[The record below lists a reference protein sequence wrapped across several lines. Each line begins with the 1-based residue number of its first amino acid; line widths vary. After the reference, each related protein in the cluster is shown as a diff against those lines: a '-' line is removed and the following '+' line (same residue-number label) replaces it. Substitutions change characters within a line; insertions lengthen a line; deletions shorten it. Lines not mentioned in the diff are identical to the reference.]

1 MAQDGRRLPSI
12 PSYLTGPLVDV
23 LRLWERQLNGEAFIS
38 KFSGTTPNSKVSGQ
52 PGDLTVNVGSASTTT
67 RLWLRAGPNTRS
79 TTSWSPVRVA
89 EI

>member
-1 MAQDGRRLPSI
+1 MAQYHPRLPPI
-12 PSYLTGPLVDV
+12 PSSLTGPLIDV
-23 LRLWERQLNGEAFIS
+23 LRQWERQLNSEAFIS
-38 KFSGTTPNSKVSGQ
+38 KFSGTTPNSKVTGQ
-52 PGDLTVNVGSASTTT
+52 PGDLAINVGSASTTT